1 MKARM
6 FQRALGVAVATAF
19 LALLAVNGPAQ
30 ISASTNVA
38 PQLTPNVAAI
48 VKLVQ
53 AKISDDTIIAYI
65 KNSGNNYR
73 LDAPQ
78 IIYLHQQ
85 GIADAVIAAM
95 LNQPKPGIAEATV
108 SMPTT
113 PAPEP
118 VASAAYEQPSV
129 TYVESEPVT
138 YYDYEPYYY
147 PVYSGYYWSYP
158 VVVSYGWGA
167 YRHYGG
173 WYGGSWH
180 GGAWYGGDRYR
191 GGWHGGGVVRGGGF
205 AHGGGGV
212 VYGGGGARGGGF
224 SHGTGGGGPRGGGF
238 AHGNGSP
245 ARGGG
250 GGHAGGRR

>member
-1 MKARM
+1 MKVRM

-85 GIADAVIAAM
+85 GIADAVITAM

-158 VVVSYGWGA
+158 VVVSYGWGG
-167 YRHYGG
+167 YRHN
-173 WYGGSWH
+173 
-180 GGAWYGGDRYR
+180 

-212 VYGGGGARGGGF
+212 VYGGGGAREGGF
-224 SHGTGGGGPRGGGF
+224 SHGTSGGGPREGGF